1 MGAITASETRYA
13 LPLELRDTLGL
24 GYHHAVSPYNRRSE
38 ELLAYADGLKAL
50 PVPDKL
56 TVAEASSLF
65 EIWKVDMAINSSEC
79 IWVLSGCRR
88 LMDAILWYQT
98 LMTSY
103 SSRNMWRVMGMLAIS
118 CGRGYYPTC
127 RRSLPTTP
135 MLTSSRNCIKIK
147 TRPLQSK
154 KQEY

>member
-24 GYHHAVSPYNRRSE
+24 GYHHAMSPYNRRSE

-65 EIWKVDMAINSSEC
+65 EIWKDDMAINSSEC
-79 IWVLSGCRR
+79 V
-88 LMDAILWYQT
+88 
-98 LMTSY
+98 
-103 SSRNMWRVMGMLAIS
+103 
-118 CGRGYYPTC
+118 
-127 RRSLPTTP
+127 
-135 MLTSSRNCIKIK
+135 
-147 TRPLQSK
+147 
-154 KQEY
+154 